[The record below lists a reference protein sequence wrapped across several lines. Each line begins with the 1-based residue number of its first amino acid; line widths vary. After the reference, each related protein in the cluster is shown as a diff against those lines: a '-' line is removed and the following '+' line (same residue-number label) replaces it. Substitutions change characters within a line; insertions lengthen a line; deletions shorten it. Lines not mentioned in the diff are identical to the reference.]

1 VPDTSS
7 VKRPEDET
15 YYRKDFTMKLLKV
28 LIAVISCTSFLFA
41 QTEGSTAKEQTGTK
55 AQVIAEQKAGEMEI
69 NGKVV
74 SVDVKANT
82 IIVKT
87 RKTQDTLN
95 VKSGA
100 KIMRGM
106 MELSEAITLDDL
118 QADAKVTVTWEI
130 INGKKTATKI
140 VVKSATDSKWGK
152 GTH

>member
-15 YYRKDFTMKLLKV
+15 YYRKDFTMKFLKV
-28 LIAVISCTSFLFA
+28 LIAVLSCTSFLFA
-41 QTEGSTAKEQTGTK
+41 QAEGSTPEKQTGTK

-74 SVDVKANT
+74 SVDAKAGI

-118 QADAKVTVTWEI
+118 PTDARVTVTFEI
-130 INGKKTATKI
+130 IDGKKTATKI
-140 VVKSATDSKWGK
+140 VEKTVADSKWGK